1 MGSIPKELQVL
12 NRPSSSKIDMIHSI
26 SGTAEIQQIIPM
38 QLDLQ
43 SQPQKSVQQ
52 LTI

>member
-1 MGSIPKELQVL
+1 MGSIPKELLVL
-12 NRPSSSKIDMIHSI
+12 NRPSIYKIDMIHSI

-38 QLDLQ
+38 YLDLQ
-43 SQPQKSVQQ
+43 SQPQKSVQ

>member
-12 NRPSSSKIDMIHSI
+12 NRPSSSKIDTIHSI
-26 SGTAEIQQIIPM
+26 SGTAEIQQIIPI

-43 SQPQKSVQQ
+43 NQPQKSVQ